1 MVDTDRN
8 AIDTFTWELIP
19 INNETAPRDE
29 AMEEYITHFKQ
40 ATDQKYDR
48 IVTRFTKCLTHPLR
62 NQETALGNLISDI
75 LRDSLGVDL
84 MLLGSGEIR
93 SYELGPVVHYHSLV
107 ECLPYDE
114 AVYMLKVTGAQ
125 LKHMLQYMLREEAF
139 HGEHT
144 EFYQISH
151 GIQIVWS
158 RKEQRFSKLELN
170 GKPLDENQLYSIALT
185 KAGTSSLN
193 LLKSMILY

>member
-62 NQETALGNLISDI
+62 NQETALGNLIS
-75 LRDSLGVDL
+75 RYFK
-84 MLLGSGEIR
+84 R
-93 SYELGPVVHYHSLV
+93 
-107 ECLPYDE
+107 
-114 AVYMLKVTGAQ
+114 
-125 LKHMLQYMLREEAF
+125 
-139 HGEHT
+139 
-144 EFYQISH
+144 
-151 GIQIVWS
+151 
-158 RKEQRFSKLELN
+158 
-170 GKPLDENQLYSIALT
+170 
-185 KAGTSSLN
+185 
-193 LLKSMILY
+193 

>member
-1 MVDTDRN
+1 
-8 AIDTFTWELIP
+8 
-19 INNETAPRDE
+19 
-29 AMEEYITHFKQ
+29 
-40 ATDQKYDR
+40 
-48 IVTRFTKCLTHPLR
+48 
-62 NQETALGNLISDI
+62 
-75 LRDSLGVDL
+75 

-158 RKEQRFSKLELN
+158 RKEQHFSKLELN

-185 KAGTSSLN
+185 KYHFMNVQDFLDLSLEEVKRNAFPRVLATSCRDIIEEYMMVTQHLCREIEGR
-193 LLKSMILY
+193 LIIEE